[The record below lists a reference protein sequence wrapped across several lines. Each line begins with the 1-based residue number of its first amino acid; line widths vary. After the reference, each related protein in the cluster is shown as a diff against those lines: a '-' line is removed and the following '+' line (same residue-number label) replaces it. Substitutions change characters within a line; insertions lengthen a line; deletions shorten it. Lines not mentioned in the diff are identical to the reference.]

1 MQKCGLNENGK
12 CLLLK
17 VDMAENCHCP
27 YYMIYVEH
35 CDICG
40 KVILE
45 GGVFYNDK
53 LYCADCGH
61 KLGYCTTCRHLPN
74 CAFETDPSPVPKVIQ
89 QTVRQGNVM
98 ASMPV
103 KNPNRTEIT
112 CKKGCCCWDDENGCL
127 REFNTCVK
135 WKM

>member
-27 YYMIYVEH
+27 YYMTYVEH

-74 CAFETDPSPVPKVIQ
+74 CAFATPNISLALLPISPSMGSIFSPSAD
-89 QTVRQGNVM
+89 M
-98 ASMPV
+98 AFSTALG
-103 KNPNRTEIT
+103 R
-112 CKKGCCCWDDENGCL
+112 
-127 REFNTCVK
+127 
-135 WKM
+135 